1 MNADKQG
8 LTYHLG
14 GRFNTVLLPASLN
27 CEHRGSQLPCSES
40 PSSGLETSTIR
51 WKLSG
56 ELKATST
63 PPPLF
68 LAPEW
73 LKLRYA

>member
-14 GRFNTVLLPASLN
+14 GRFNTVLFPASLN
-27 CEHRGSQLPCSES
+27 CEHRGSQLLCSES
-40 PSSGLETSTIR
+40 PSSGLESSATR

-56 ELKATST
+56 GAQHLFSL
-63 PPPLF
+63 PPSG
-68 LAPEW
+68 
-73 LKLRYA
+73 